1 MEAVNLAIVKWWAN
15 AAFAVHHDFKS
26 HTGATMSLG
35 KGAVQVISSKQKL
48 NTKSSTEAE
57 LVAADDTLSH
67 LLQTK
72 YFLEAQGY
80 PSDQTILYQDNT
92 SAILL
97 ENNGR
102 SSSGKSTRHINIR
115 YYFIKDRIESGDLEI
130 QHCPTDNLIADYM
143 SKPLQGAKFY
153 RFRKAI
159 LNL

>member
-1 MEAVNLAIVKWWAN
+1 MEAINLAIVKWWTN

-35 KGAVQVISSKQKL
+35 KGAVQAISSKQKL
-48 NTKSSTEAE
+48 NTKSSTKAE

-97 ENNGR
+97 ENNRR
-102 SSSGKSTRHINIR
+102 S
-115 YYFIKDRIESGDLEI
+115 F
-130 QHCPTDNLIADYM
+130 P
-143 SKPLQGAKFY
+143 
-153 RFRKAI
+153 
-159 LNL
+159 